1 MAIESLVIKDG
12 LGNLKALSV
21 ESGSE
26 GFIPIHMQPPV
37 STVTQIVSSSF
48 DWSTQASGTFRIAHD
63 EPNRRSLMVF
73 NPGPHDLYICLSSNG
88 SITNGFTLVDTAS
101 APSYFSFILYPSGTY
116 TADVNTAA
124 LYHGGYF
131 VSSSTP
137 TSFMIT
143 HIG

>member
-1 MAIESLVIKDG
+1 MSIESLVIKDG

-26 GFIPIHMQPPV
+26 GYIPIHMAPPV

-48 DWSTQASGTFRIAHD
+48 DWSTAASGTFKIAHE
-63 EPNRRSLMVF
+63 EPTRRSLMVF
-73 NPGPHDLYICLSSNG
+73 NPGPHDLYIALSTNG
-88 SITNGFTLVDTAS
+88 SITNGFSLVDTSS
-101 APSYFSFILYPSGTY
+101 APTYYSFILYPSGTY

-124 LYHGGYF
+124 LHHGGYF
-131 VSSSTP
+131 VSSSLP
-137 TSFMIT
+137 TSFLIT